1 MPCGF
6 GPLGGATRKARAQPK
21 KATQPPKST
30 NGNSENEN
38 LTPFLYHPFTL
49 MTELSKVR
57 SMFHSNYPGHLLIM
71 NLYQVDQ
78 KLISAP
84 LQDVEAEVHRAL
96 DRLGRKP
103 PQGEVA
109 ITAGSRGITNLV
121 PMTKAAGDWLRKH
134 GAKPF
139 LVPAMGSHNGGTA
152 EGQKQMVESLG
163 LTHAATGMEIRS
175 SMDCVKVGT
184 VASGDVWMDRHCFD
198 SAGVLILNRVKL
210 HTCFAGPVQ
219 SGLTKMMVVGM
230 GKTRSAETFHS
241 ARQQKMPGILEE
253 MGTLLVNSGKIYAG
267 LALLE
272 DGFDQTAE
280 IHALSGDE
288 ILKKEP
294 ALLERHRHYFPSLPC
309 DDLNVLVVEEIG
321 KTYSGTGMDTNVIG
335 RRGVHGF
342 EDLTKPKINIVAAL
356 GLTPKAQGNALGVGL
371 ADFITQ
377 RLRDAIDE
385 KKTFVNALTTGDMQ
399 RMAIPCTL
407 KDDETLVDQIR
418 HRYGNLRWMFIPNTL
433 HVEKIW
439 VSPDLADELRKHPR
453 CVVSDRSVP
462 LTFQSGRLKLF

>member
-1 MPCGF
+1 
-6 GPLGGATRKARAQPK
+6 
-21 KATQPPKST
+21 
-30 NGNSENEN
+30 
-38 LTPFLYHPFTL
+38 
-49 MTELSKVR
+49 
-57 SMFHSNYPGHLLIM
+57 M

-78 KLISAP
+78 KLVSAP
-84 LQDVEAEVHRAL
+84 LKDVAAEVHRAL
-96 DRLGRKP
+96 DRMGHKP

-109 ITAGSRGITNLV
+109 ITAGSRGISNIACI
-121 PMTKAAGDWLRKH
+121 TKAAGDWLRKH

-139 LVPAMGSHNGGTA
+139 LVPAMGSHNGATA
-152 EGQKQMVESLG
+152 EGQQKMVESLG
-163 LTHAATGMEIRS
+163 LTREATRMEIRS

-184 VASGDVWMDRHCFD
+184 VASGDVWMDRHCFE
-198 SAGVLILNRVKL
+198 SAGVLILNRIKL

-230 GKTRSAETFHS
+230 GKIRSAETFHS
-241 ARQQKMPGILEE
+241 ARPDRMPQILEE
-253 MGTLLVNSGKIYAG
+253 MGSLLVKSGKIWGG

-280 IHALSGDE
+280 IHALSGNE
-288 ILKKEP
+288 ILSKEP

-309 DDLNVLVVEEIG
+309 DDLNVLVVDEIG

-335 RRGVHGF
+335 RRGVHGY
-342 EDLTKPKINIVAAL
+342 EDLTKPKISIIAAL
-356 GLTPKAQGNALGVGL
+356 GLTHKAQGNALGVGL

-407 KDDETLVDQIR
+407 KDDEALVAQIR
-418 HRYGNLRWMFIPNTL
+418 QRYGDKRWMFIPNTL
-433 HVEKIW
+433 HVEKIF
-439 VSPDLADELRKHPR
+439 VSEDLAKELRGHSK
-453 CVVSDRSVP
+453 CQVATQTTP
-462 LTFQSGRLKLF
+462 LSFNQGRLSLFQ

>member
-1 MPCGF
+1 
-6 GPLGGATRKARAQPK
+6 
-21 KATQPPKST
+21 
-30 NGNSENEN
+30 
-38 LTPFLYHPFTL
+38 
-49 MTELSKVR
+49 
-57 SMFHSNYPGHLLIM
+57 M

-78 KLISAP
+78 KLVSAP
-84 LQDVEAEVHRAL
+84 LKDVGAEVHRAL
-96 DRLGRKP
+96 DRMGHKP

-109 ITAGSRGITNLV
+109 VTAGSRGISNIV
-121 PMTKAAGDWLRKH
+121 AITKAAGDWLRKH

-139 LVPAMGSHNGGTA
+139 LVPAMGSHNGATA
-152 EGQKQMVESLG
+152 EGQQKMVESLG
-163 LTHAATGMEIRS
+163 LTREATGMEIRS
-175 SMDCVKVGT
+175 SMECVKVGT
-184 VASGDVWMDRHCFD
+184 VASGDVWMDRHCFE
-198 SAGVLILNRVKL
+198 SAGVLILNRIKL

-230 GKTRSAETFHS
+230 GKIRSAETFHS
-241 ARQQKMPGILEE
+241 ARPDKMPRILEE
-253 MGTLLVNSGKIYAG
+253 MGSLLVKSGKIWGG

-309 DDLNVLVVEEIG
+309 DDLNVLVVDEIG

-335 RRGVHGF
+335 RRGVHGY
-342 EDLTKPKINIVAAL
+342 EDLTKPRISIIAAL

-371 ADFITQ
+371 ADFITR

-407 KDDETLVDQIR
+407 SNDEALVAQIR
-418 HRYGNLRWMFIPNTL
+418 QRYGDKRWMFIPNTL
-433 HVEKIW
+433 HVEKIF
-439 VSPDLADELRKHPR
+439 VSEDLAKELCTHPK
-453 CVVSDRSVP
+453 CQVSAQPTP
-462 LTFQSGRLKLF
+462 LSFSQGRLSLFQ

>member
-1 MPCGF
+1 
-6 GPLGGATRKARAQPK
+6 
-21 KATQPPKST
+21 
-30 NGNSENEN
+30 
-38 LTPFLYHPFTL
+38 
-49 MTELSKVR
+49 
-57 SMFHSNYPGHLLIM
+57 M

-78 KLISAP
+78 QLVSAP
-84 LQDVEAEVHRAL
+84 LKDVESEVHHAL
-96 DRLGRKP
+96 DRMGLKP

-109 ITAGSRGITNLV
+109 ITAGSRGITNIV
-121 PMTKAAGDWLRKH
+121 TITKAAGDWLRKH

-139 LVPAMGSHNGGTA
+139 LVPAMGSHYGGTA
-152 EGQKQMVESLG
+152 EGQREMVESLG
-163 LTHAATGMEIRS
+163 LTPEATGMEIRS

-184 VASGDVWMDRHCFD
+184 VASGNVWLDRHCFQ
-198 SAGVLILNRVKL
+198 SAGVLVLNRIKL

-230 GKTRSAETFHS
+230 GKIRSAETFHS
-241 ARQQKMPGILEE
+241 ARPEKMPRILEE
-253 MGTLLVNSGKIYAG
+253 MGSLLVKSGKIWGG

-272 DGFDQTAE
+272 DGFDETAE
-280 IHALSGDE
+280 VHALSGSE
-288 ILKKEP
+288 ILEKEP

-309 DDLNVLVVEEIG
+309 DDLNVLVVDEIG

-342 EDLTKPKINIVAAL
+342 EDLTKPKISIIAAL

-385 KKTFVNALTTGDMQ
+385 KKTFLNALTTGDMQ

-407 KDDETLVDQIR
+407 KDDETLVAQIR
-418 HRYGNLRWMFIPNTL
+418 QRYGDQRWMLIPNTL
-433 HVEKIW
+433 HVEKIY
-439 VSPDLADELRKHPR
+439 VSEDLAKDLRGHSK
-453 CVVSDRSVP
+453 CQVSTRPTP
-462 LTFQSGRLKLF
+462 LSFSQGRLSLFR

>member
-1 MPCGF
+1 
-6 GPLGGATRKARAQPK
+6 
-21 KATQPPKST
+21 
-30 NGNSENEN
+30 
-38 LTPFLYHPFTL
+38 
-49 MTELSKVR
+49 
-57 SMFHSNYPGHLLIM
+57 M

-78 KLISAP
+78 QLVSAP
-84 LQDVEAEVHRAL
+84 LKDVESEVHHAL
-96 DRLGRKP
+96 DRMGLRP

-109 ITAGSRGITNLV
+109 ITAGSRGITNIV
-121 PMTKAAGDWLRKH
+121 TITKAAGDWLRKH

-152 EGQKQMVESLG
+152 EGQREMVESLG
-163 LTHAATGMEIRS
+163 LTREATGMEIRS

-184 VASGDVWMDRHCFD
+184 VASGNVWMDQHCFQ
-198 SAGVLILNRVKL
+198 SAGVLVLNRIKL

-230 GKTRSAETFHS
+230 GKIRSAETFHS
-241 ARQQKMPGILEE
+241 ARPEKMPRILEE
-253 MGTLLVNSGKIYAG
+253 MGSLLVKSGKIWGG

-272 DGFDQTAE
+272 DGFDETAE
-280 IHALSGDE
+280 VHALSGSE
-288 ILKKEP
+288 ILEKEP

-309 DDLNVLVVEEIG
+309 DDLNVLVVDEIG

-342 EDLTKPKINIVAAL
+342 EDLTKPKISIIAAL

-385 KKTFVNALTTGDMQ
+385 KKTFLNALTTGDMQ

-407 KDDETLVDQIR
+407 KDDETLVAQIR
-418 HRYGNLRWMFIPNTL
+418 QRYGDQRWMLIPNTL
-433 HVEKIW
+433 HVEKIY
-439 VSPDLADELRKHPR
+439 VSEDLAKDLRGHSK
-453 CVVSDRSVP
+453 CQVSTRPTP
-462 LTFQSGRLKLF
+462 LSFSQGRLSLFR